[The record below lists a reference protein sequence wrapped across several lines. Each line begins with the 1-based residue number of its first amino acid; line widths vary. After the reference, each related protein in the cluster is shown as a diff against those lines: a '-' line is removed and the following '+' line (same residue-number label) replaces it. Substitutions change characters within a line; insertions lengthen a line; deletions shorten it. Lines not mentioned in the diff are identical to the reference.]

1 MLAEEGPD
9 PAGMGVEAE
18 ETQPW
23 CGWDL
28 PASSLSTAAQKAGEV
43 GRVMPDQDPSGGLP
57 RSPTRGS
64 RPELFALL
72 HGLRAI
78 SEISSAQRDEK
89 DPSHSEAKVMTET
102 RDHAQATERRV
113 VLNPAN

>member
-1 MLAEEGPD
+1 M
-9 PAGMGVEAE
+9 EAE
-18 ETQPW
+18 GTQPW

-28 PASSLSTAAQKAGEV
+28 PAPSLSTAAQKAGEV

-57 RSPTRGS
+57 RSPKRRS

-78 SEISSAQRDEK
+78 SEMSSAQHDEK
-89 DPSHSEAKVMTET
+89 DSNHSEA
-102 RDHAQATERRV
+102 
-113 VLNPAN
+113 NS